1 MRLTARLDRPH
12 SRRRRTARRN
22 LTRLAAWP
30 LAATAIAIT
39 LIGLTQPDALTGSV
53 EPVQRVV
60 IDR

>member
-1 MRLTARLDRPH
+1 MHRLIERLDRPH

-30 LAATAIAIT
+30 LAITAIAIT
-39 LIGLTQPDALTGSV
+39 LIGATQPDALNG